1 MTPKQMAA
9 IENERMLFNLD
20 PNQAIRGRGYKS
32 KVDLRALV
40 FDVLRTREAWTVDDL
55 AKRVSLKR
63 ETAHQLLKELKR
75 DGYLTCRK
83 LHDEFV
89 FEHNKL

>member
-40 FDVLRTREAWTVDDL
+40 FDVLRTREAWTVNDL
-55 AKRVSLKR
+55 AKRVSLCGEPQVKKR
-63 ETAHQLLKELKR
+63 IRSVQGREGR
-75 DGYLTCRK
+75 
-83 LHDEFV
+83 
-89 FEHNKL
+89 